1 MRAAILAA
9 ALLGGEGWEYRPG
22 IGFVNLSTMEKKSPA
37 EFLEHARAHRRAG
50 THEAALEAYSLLAA
64 HAPEAALR
72 EAAHFERAE
81 TFFEAGRF
89 YESYQDAE
97 AFLARYPQSDRATAA
112 KRLEMTAALEM
123 ARRGHKERVLGLPL
137 IPTSRTGIECL
148 REALKRY
155 PREEF
160 TADFIQKLGM
170 FYYDR
175 GDYDAAE
182 QEFSTI
188 VGNPERGLPAQ
199 YPEAPE
205 VVLALYMLGRTCEQ
219 RFQGIAR
226 DIRPLREAR
235 RHYERFLEE
244 ADRLRRLPEPAARWV
259 DGLLGP
265 VRERL
270 AQVYSRMLEK
280 QLQTA
285 EYYDW
290 KGFPRSAAV
299 YYRSILKEEASFRRV
314 LKDFPETPAA
324 RKARE
329 FLGQA
334 AAPAAAKRSP

>member
-9 ALLGGEGWEYRPG
+9 AALLTAGEGWEYRPG
-22 IGFVNLSTMEKKSPA
+22 IGFVNLSTMEKKSPT
-37 EFLEHARAHRRAG
+37 EFLDHARARRRAG
-50 THEAALEAYSLLAA
+50 EHDAALEAFSLLAA
-64 HAPEAALR
+64 HAPEAAHR

-89 YESYQDAE
+89 YEAYQDAE
-97 AFLARYPQSDRATAA
+97 AFLARYPQSDRAGAA
-112 KRLEMTAALEM
+112 KRLEMSAAFEM
-123 ARRGHKERVLGLPL
+123 ARRGHKERVLGVPL
-137 IPTSRTGIECL
+137 ISTSRTGIECL
-148 REALKRY
+148 REALRRY

-182 QEFSTI
+182 QEFATI
-188 VGNPERGLPAQ
+188 VGNPERGVQAQ
-199 YPEAPE
+199 YPDSPEA
-205 VVLALYMLGRTCEQ
+205 VLALYMLGRTSEQ

-270 AQVYSRMLEK
+270 AEVYSRMLEK
-280 QLQTA
+280 QLRTA

-290 KGFPRSAAV
+290 KGFPRSAAI
-299 YYRSILKEEASFRRV
+299 YYRSILKDEASFRRM
-314 LKDFPETPAA
+314 LKDFPETTAA

-329 FLGQA
+329 FLRSLA
-334 AAPAAAKRSP
+334 ADAPK

>member
-1 MRAAILAA
+1 MRAAILAAA

-22 IGFVNLSTMEKKSPA
+22 IGFVNLSTMERKSPA
-37 EFLEHARAHRRAG
+37 EFLEHARARRRAG
-50 THEAALEAYSLLAA
+50 ERDEALASYTLLAA
-64 HAPEAALR
+64 HAPEAAHR

-89 YESYQDAE
+89 YEAYQDAE
-97 AFLARYPQSDRATAA
+97 AFLARYPQSDRAGAA
-112 KRLEMTAALEM
+112 KRLEMSAALEM

-137 IPTSRTGIECL
+137 ISTSRTGIECL
-148 REALKRY
+148 REALRRY

-188 VGNPERGLPAQ
+188 VGNPERGIQAQ

-205 VVLALYMLGRTCEQ
+205 AVLALYMLGRTCEQ

-270 AQVYSRMLEK
+270 TEVYSRMLEK
-280 QLQTA
+280 QLRTA

-290 KGFPRSAAV
+290 KGFPRSAAI
-299 YYRSILKEEASFRRV
+299 YYRFILKEEASFRRV

-324 RKARE
+324 RNARR
-329 FLGQA
+329 FLSEA
-334 AAPAAAKRSP
+334 AAADAPK